1 MTKKTGRASVTPK
14 STSGRKKG
22 RDADPILDL
31 DDEGFNAD
39 GIQIITPLSPDYE
52 PSSGRKGRPDTVSPV
67 MTPMLKDFLGQ
78 GLYEFQMED
87 GKPYTVYQIRTWAN
101 KLMKSGALPDE
112 IKRVVVGGGK
122 GSNISIRV
130 TLND

>member
-1 MTKKTGRASVTPK
+1 MKKKTGRAKVTPK
-14 STSGRKKG
+14 NTAAKKG
-22 RDADPILDL
+22 GVTEDPVLDL
-31 DDEGFNAD
+31 DDEGFNID

-52 PSSGRKGRPDTVSPV
+52 PVSGRKGRPDTVSPV
-67 MTPMLKDFLGQ
+67 LTPMLKEILGK

-87 GKPYTVYQIRTWAN
+87 KNPYTVYQVRTWAT

-122 GSNISIRV
+122 GTNISVRV
-130 TLND
+130 TLHD